1 MEQTSVKLLYLEI
14 KERHLNPGIFH
25 YWKLEMSKAHE
36 IYIYIYMTRY
46 FSKDEKSYIIFIQ
59 FSVCREYIPNE
70 DHYPHLIRRET
81 SIDLFS

>member
-36 IYIYIYMTRY
+36 IYIYIY
-46 FSKDEKSYIIFIQ
+46 DEIF
-59 FSVCREYIPNE
+59 F
-70 DHYPHLIRRET
+70 
-81 SIDLFS
+81 